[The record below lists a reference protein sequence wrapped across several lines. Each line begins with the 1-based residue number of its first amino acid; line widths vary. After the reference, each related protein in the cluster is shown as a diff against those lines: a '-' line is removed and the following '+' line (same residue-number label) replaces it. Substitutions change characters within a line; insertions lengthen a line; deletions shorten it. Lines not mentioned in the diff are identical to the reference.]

1 MRMLT
6 PTVAASS
13 RRRGFT
19 LVEMLIAITIF
30 AILATIAIGSFSEI
44 GGDRVPAAARQLRG
58 MIAGAQS
65 RAAKDRAA
73 RGLRL
78 IIDPQL
84 STFPDSVYV
93 TSLVYVGANTDVAGN
108 LRDNDRTIAATAFHP
123 QRTVK
128 LVPNGLGWEMR
139 QDNNETIL
147 WSDLRTNR
155 NARPGDR
162 VYLQW
167 PSLPPRGRFD
177 PPIDDQLTFQERIFY
192 INSIYERSNG
202 SVNETYIRVSGPE
215 PPLSLDGIIRY
226 RLELAPEVL
235 PNSEP
240 VTLPRGTV
248 IDLNASKIPDAVLST
263 IGTGTGQ
270 NLFIDILFTPRGEI
284 QGAMAGEGMVHF
296 YVGEL
301 GDSQNDRVV
310 AASES
315 TRVIDGNADS
325 QVTGPQ
331 RIVSLIPATGQVIA
345 TEYIQS
351 TMGQVRFGQSILGR
365 EAK

>member
-6 PTVAASS
+6 PTPEASS

-30 AILATIAIGSFSEI
+30 AILATIAIGSFSEL

-65 RAAKDRAA
+65 RAVKDRAA

-78 IIDPQL
+78 LLDTNL
-84 STFPDSVYV
+84 STGTDTIYL
-93 TSLVYVGANTDVAGN
+93 TSLVYVGANTDVVGK
-108 LRDNDRTIAATAFHP
+108 LRDNGDIPATPFHP

-128 LVPNGLGWEMR
+128 LMPDGLGWEIR

-147 WSDLRTNR
+147 WDSLRTGG
-155 NARPGDR
+155 NARKGDR

-167 PSLPPRGRFD
+167 PSLPPRRPFD
-177 PPIDDQLTFQERIFY
+177 PPIDDELPYQERVFY
-192 INSIYERSNG
+192 INDIYDDG
-202 SVNETYIRVSGPE
+202 GETKIRVSGPE
-215 PPLSLDGIIRY
+215 PPITLDGEIRY

-248 IDLNASKIPDAVLST
+248 IDVNASKIPNAVLAS
-263 IGTGTGQ
+263 
-270 NLFIDILFTPRGEI
+270 DIPKGYVDVLFTPRGEI
-284 QGAMAGEGMVHF
+284 QGSMAGQGMVHF

-301 GDSQNDRVV
+301 GDSQNDRIV
-310 AASES
+310 SPME
-315 TRVIDGNADS
+315 TPRVIDGNAS
-325 QVTGPQ
+325 SPTTGPQ
-331 RIVSLIPATGQVIA
+331 RLVSLIPATGQVLA
-345 TEYIQS
+345 SEYIQS
-351 TMGQVRFGQSILGR
+351 TNSLDRFGQSIYGR
-365 EAK
+365 ESK